1 MNSDVRVGF
10 LWPRLMMNI
19 STLLY
24 RAQTEC
30 KAKYHLANLA
40 WRGADLVA
48 GKPSNCLAAMVAYT
62 AGAYFLQIT

>member
-1 MNSDVRVGF
+1 
-10 LWPRLMMNI
+10 MNI